1 MNGEDAQDVQSDP
14 GRMGDGYGTDG
25 DGSMGNHIWGEN
37 GEKPSGKQRVPE
49 GDKLEACM
57 RRRGR

>member
-25 DGSMGNHIWGEN
+25 MGQWGIIS
-37 GEKPSGKQRVPE
+37 GGKMEKSQVVSNASPKGIS
-49 GDKLEACM
+49 
-57 RRRGR
+57 